1 MLGLISK
8 PGKLSRLQDQYFKR
22 SILCLYI
29 SKKKKKEKERM
40 KNILN
45 DLLQYYKNIK
55 YGRINLK
62 RDM

>member
-8 PGKLSRLQDQYFKR
+8 SGKLSRLQDQYFKR

-29 SKKKKKEKERM
+29 SKKKRKRKRM